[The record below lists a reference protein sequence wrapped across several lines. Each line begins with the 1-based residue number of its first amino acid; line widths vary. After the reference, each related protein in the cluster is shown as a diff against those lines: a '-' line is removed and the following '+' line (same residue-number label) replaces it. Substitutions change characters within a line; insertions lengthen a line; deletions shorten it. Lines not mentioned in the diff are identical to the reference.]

1 MALPRLFRTYNSR
14 QRGTLRAAGSY
25 RCHWQHLNDTVLCA
39 CLEKGEESRKTF
51 RVPAECQDSTKF
63 YMGAFSTPSSVI
75 CRLFGQKRYQQHC
88 YSPFRVPL
96 IEKGTPFTYFHKP
109 PRIPPLP
116 PHMQQW
122 KSVTDAAWAIGIRNE
137 VAITFTAV
145 CTHLVHAPT
154 VDTHPCHG
162 AFIDI
167 W

>member
-39 CLEKGEESRKTF
+39 CLEKREERLAVFQLSVRTLQRF
-51 RVPAECQDSTKF
+51 IWGRSL
-63 YMGAFSTPSSVI
+63 TPPLLSVYYFD
-75 CRLFGQKRYQQHC
+75 R
-88 YSPFRVPL
+88 
-96 IEKGTPFTYFHKP
+96 KGTNSTVTAPFVYLQLKKVLLSHIFIRRP
-109 PRIPPLP
+109 ESPLP
-116 PHMQQW
+116 APHIQRW
-122 KSVTDAAWAIGIRNE
+122 KSFTDAAWTIGIRNE

-145 CTHLVHAPT
+145 CTHLVHAPA

-162 AFIDI
+162 TFIDI